1 MTTVKEVMMSEVTSV
16 TLSTP
21 TTEVAQ
27 QMKTFGT
34 GTIPVCENG
43 KLRGLITER
52 DIVVSV
58 VATSRGPGATLA
70 GSVMSR
76 DWPTVSPNEDIWRA
90 VNVMADRGTKV
101 LPVVQGSK
109 LVGLLSLDDLTRKS
123 PALAAVVFSRSIKPQ
138 SNKSALYVR
147 RR

>member
-21 TTEVAQ
+21 TIEVAQ
-27 QMKTFGT
+27 RMKTSGT

-43 KLRGLITER
+43 KLRGIITER

-58 VATSRGPGATLA
+58 VAMSRDPGATPA
-70 GSVMSR
+70 GSVISK
-76 DWPTVSPNEDIWRA
+76 DWPTISPSEDIWRA

-101 LPVVQGSK
+101 LPVVQDSK
-109 LVGLLSLDDLTRKS
+109 LVGLLSLDDLKQKS
-123 PALAAVVFSRSIKPQ
+123 PALAAMVFSRSVKPQ
-138 SNKSALYVR
+138 APNSGVRVR

>member
-21 TTEVAQ
+21 TNEVAQ
-27 QMKTFGT
+27 RMKTSGT

-58 VATSRGPGATLA
+58 VAAGRDPGVTPA
-70 GSVMSR
+70 GSVMSK
-76 DWPTVSPNEDIWRA
+76 DWPTISPNEDIWRA
-90 VNVMADRGTKV
+90 VNVMADRGVKV
-101 LPVVQGSK
+101 LPVVQDSK

-123 PALAAVVFSRSIKPQ
+123 PALAAMVFSRSIKPRAH
-138 SNKSALYVR
+138 NSALYAGKR
-147 RR
+147 

>member
-1 MTTVKEVMMSEVTSV
+1 MTTVKEVMISEVISV

-21 TTEVAQ
+21 TNEVAQ
-27 QMKTFGT
+27 RMKTSGT

-43 KLRGLITER
+43 KLRGIITER

-58 VATSRGPGATLA
+58 VAAGRDPSATPA
-70 GSVMSR
+70 SSVMSK
-76 DWPTVSPNEDIWRA
+76 DWPTVSPHDDIWRA

-101 LPVVQGSK
+101 LPVVQDGK
-109 LVGLLSLDDLTRKS
+109 LLGLLSLDDLTKKS
-123 PALAAVVFSRSIKPQ
+123 PALAAMVFSRSIKPQ
-138 SNKSALYVR
+138 ANKSALHVR